1 MPNFLLEVCTFSPYV
16 KITQLAQGYLFP
28 PGGLCPHL
36 NLGRCIVFIL
46 ILHWPGNS
54 VYSLLGRVLSLA
66 ASILWACMAEA
77 LRISPFSH
85 IHPLLDHPHRHLYL
99 MSLVQ
104 PFPLS
109 KFPVVYRVEEV
120 WLVIWLTGWER
131 CSRNLSLKL
140 FMKYLG
146 DSKGI

>member
-54 VYSLLGRVLSLA
+54 VYSLLGRVLVFWIPCLFFFLDYTF
-66 ASILWACMAEA
+66 ILG
-77 LRISPFSH
+77 SH
-85 IHPLLDHPHRHLYL
+85 ILHYFLEKEFLGGKLFKNLHMRKYFISYLYL
-99 MSLVQ
+99 QLI
-104 PFPLS
+104 
-109 KFPVVYRVEEV
+109 V
-120 WLVIWLTGWER
+120 WLYIE
-131 CSRNLSLKL
+131 
-140 FMKYLG
+140 
-146 DSKGI
+146 I